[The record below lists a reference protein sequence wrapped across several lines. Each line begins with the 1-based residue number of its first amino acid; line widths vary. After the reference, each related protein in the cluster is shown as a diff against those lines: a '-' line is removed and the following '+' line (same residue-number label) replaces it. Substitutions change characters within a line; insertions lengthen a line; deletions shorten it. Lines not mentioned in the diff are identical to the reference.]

1 MRRTR
6 GRGGNGQG
14 SQGNYNGGGGG
25 GNYSG
30 GGSRRPSGGAPS
42 RHQVYDSN
50 GPEVRIR
57 GNAMQVYEKYLN
69 LARDAQASGD
79 RVKAESLLQHS
90 EHYYRI
96 VLSIQE
102 ATGEIYQQRS
112 AQEGEQAEIQQD
124 GTMMEDPSQM
134 PQPSTQAT
142 TTTVDMTQQP
152 QPEAAVA

>member
-14 SQGNYNGGGGG
+14 NYNNGGGQS
-25 GNYSG
+25 NYNS
-30 GGSRRPSGGAPS
+30 GSRRPSGGAPN

-57 GNAMQVYEKYLN
+57 GNAMQVYDKYLA

-79 RVKAESLLQHS
+79 RVKAESLLQHA

-96 VLSIQE
+96 VLAIQE

-112 AQEGEQAEIQQD
+112 AQDGEAQTEGN
-124 GTMMEDPSQM
+124 GSEDPAQM
-134 PQPSTQAT
+134 PQPALAEA
-142 TTTVDMTQQP
+142 TTVDMTQQP
-152 QPEAAVA
+152 RPEAAVA

>member
-14 SQGNYNGGGGG
+14 SQGNYNGGG
-25 GNYSG
+25 NYSG
-30 GGSRRPSGGAPS
+30 GSRRSGGGNGAPN

-50 GPEVRIR
+50 GPDVRIR
-57 GNAMQVYEKYLN
+57 GNAMQVYDKYLT

-79 RVKAESLLQHS
+79 RVKAESLLQHA

-96 VLSIQE
+96 VLAIQE

-112 AQEGEQAEIQQD
+112 AQDGEGQAD
-124 GTMMEDPSQM
+124 GAVVEDPAQM
-134 PQPSTQAT
+134 PQPNVDSN
-142 TTTVDMTQQP
+142 TVDMTQQP
-152 QPEAAVA
+152 QPESAVA